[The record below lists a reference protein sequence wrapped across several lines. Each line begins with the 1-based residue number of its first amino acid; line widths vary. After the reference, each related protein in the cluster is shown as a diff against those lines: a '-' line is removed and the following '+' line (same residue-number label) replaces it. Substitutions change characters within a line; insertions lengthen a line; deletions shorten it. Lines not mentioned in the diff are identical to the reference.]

1 MTKFA
6 DPPVSRGDPPSRD
19 AAEAGAPRASRFL
32 LWRASF
38 FLTIMGLIRRMTI
51 GVRVV
56 MVDGDKVLL
65 LRHTY
70 IPGWHF
76 PGGGVDPGETVDEAA
91 MREVR
96 EETGYQPTGPLK
108 PVGVYRNTIAPGR
121 DHIAVYVCDRFEMAE
136 TFVANREIAEIG
148 WFDRA
153 ALPSD
158 TSIATRLRISEIFD
172 GAPTRFLWRD

>member
-6 DPPVSRGDPPSRD
+6 DPLVLRGDPPPADKFAGD
-19 AAEAGAPRASRFL
+19 APKASRFL
-32 LWRASF
+32 LWRASL

-56 MVDGDKVLL
+56 LVDGDKILL

-91 MREVR
+91 AREMR
-96 EETGYQPTGPLK
+96 EETGYRPTGPLK
-108 PVGVYRNTIAPGR
+108 PIGIYRNAIAPGR
-121 DHIAVYVCDRFEMAE
+121 DHIAVYVCEAFEVE
-136 TFVANREIAEIG
+136 KEFTANREIAEIG
-148 WFDRA
+148 WFERTK
-153 ALPSD
+153 LPAD
-158 TSIATRLRISEIFD
+158 TSIATRSRLAEIFE
-172 GAPTRFLWRD
+172 GEPTRFLWRD